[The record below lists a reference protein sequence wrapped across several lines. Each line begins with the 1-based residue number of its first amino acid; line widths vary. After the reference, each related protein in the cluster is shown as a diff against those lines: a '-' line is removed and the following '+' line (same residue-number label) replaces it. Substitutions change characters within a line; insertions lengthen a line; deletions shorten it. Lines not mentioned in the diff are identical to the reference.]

1 MNVMRT
7 FDKKHTKEVIFP
19 LGGIGT
25 GCIGLAGN
33 GRLCDWEIFNRPDK
47 GGVNGH
53 THFAVRTMDAEG
65 NATAKALCGDTLK
78 DLMGQYSK
86 AKWTGYGYGIDKQTM
101 AGFPHFPEWRF
112 ESEFPFAHVHFSAPD
127 FPAEVILHAFSPFIP
142 LDEDASGIP
151 AAFFEVEFRN
161 ADDRDRHFS
170 VAFSVNR
177 PFRGVNRLTDIEGA
191 PAVFM
196 QSDAQGETP
205 EYRDMTLACLHRAD
219 RVQAQAYWYRGG
231 WQDSI
236 ATFWREFSSGKPL
249 TARAYDEVKSS
260 DTCTLCAEV
269 DAARGESVRVRF
281 LLSWNA
287 PVRVRDWEL
296 TEELKNCGKPLTWRN
311 YYATLWENSHA
322 SAAHAIR
329 NWASLQA
336 RSQAFSD
343 ALSSST
349 LDPVAMET
357 ATANLCTLR
366 TPTVMRLEDGS
377 LWGWEGV
384 HEKEGSCPGTCTH
397 VWNYAYA
404 LPFLFP
410 RLERSLRENDYRYNM
425 FENGRMA
432 FRMPLP
438 PGITMGWAN
447 PCLDGQMGGIIK
459 TYRDF
464 KLCGDVAWLRGLW
477 PRVKKALE
485 YAWIDDGIS
494 AWDADCDGVLE
505 GRQHHTLD
513 MELFGP
519 SGWLQG
525 FYLAALK
532 AAAEMAEVLG
542 ERADAQIYRELFAKG
557 SVWTEE
563 NLFNGSYYIHKV
575 DLTDRSQLDRFGV
588 TERYWN
594 EETGEIKYQI
604 AEGCEI
610 DQLCAQWHADIV
622 GLGDVFD
629 PIHRKVALRSLY
641 QNNFKP
647 TMRNFANP
655 WRVFVS
661 GDEAGTV
668 MCDYPQGVYKPTIPI
683 PYCEECMSG
692 FEYALATL
700 MLAEGLDE
708 EGMTLLRAL
717 HARCDGENRNPF
729 GEIECGNNY
738 ARAMASWAVIPILSG
753 YEFDLARGHI
763 GFRPRVEGDM
773 TAFWSCADAWGTL
786 KAEGN
791 GMTLRVIEGEL
802 ALSSFGCERADMVL
816 RVRADGR
823 DVEFITASGGI
834 AFPSRVAVSGEL
846 HIVVA

>member
-1 MNVMRT
+1 MRI
-7 FDKKHTKEVIFP
+7 FDQKHTKEVIFP

-25 GCIGLAGN
+25 GSVGLAGN

-47 GGVNGH
+47 GSVNGH
-53 THFAVRTMDAEG
+53 THFAVRTTDGEG
-65 NATAKALCGDTLK
+65 RVVAKALCGDTLK

-101 AGFPHFPEWRF
+101 AGFPHFPAWQF
-112 ESEFPFAHVHFSAPD
+112 ESEFPFAHVRFQAPD
-127 FPAEVILHAFSPFIP
+127 FPAEVVLHAFNPFIP
-142 LDEDASGIP
+142 LDEDASSIP
-151 AAFFEVEFRN
+151 AAFFEVEFCN
-161 ADDRDRHFS
+161 ADDRDRRFS
-170 VAFSVNR
+170 VAFSVKR
-177 PFRGVNRLTDIEGA
+177 PFRGANTLTEIEGA

-196 QSDAQGETP
+196 QSDADGDTP
-205 EYRDMTLACLHRAD
+205 EYRDMTLACLHD
-219 RVQAQAYWYRGG
+219 SSRVQAQAYWYRGG

-249 TARAYDEVKSS
+249 TARTYDEVKSS

-269 DAARGESVRVRF
+269 DAKRGERVRVRF

-287 PVRVRDWEL
+287 PIRVRDWEL
-296 TEELKNCGKPLTWRN
+296 TEELKQSEKPLTWRN
-311 YYATLWENSHA
+311 YYATLWENSRA

-329 NWASLQA
+329 HWDVLQT
-336 RSQAFSD
+336 RSQAFAD
-343 ALSSST
+343 ALAGST
-349 LDPVAMET
+349 LDPAVMET
-357 ATANLCTLR
+357 AAANLSTLR

-377 LWGWEGV
+377 LWGWEGL
-384 HEKEGSCPGTCTH
+384 HEKDGSCPGTCTH

-425 FENGRMA
+425 FESGMMA

-438 PGITMGWAN
+438 PGIAMGWEN
-447 PCLDGQMGGIIK
+447 PCLDGQMGGVIK

-485 YAWIDDGIS
+485 YAWVDDGIS
-494 AWDADCDGVLE
+494 AWDADRDGVLE

-542 ERADAQIYRELFAKG
+542 EQEDAQIYRALFAKG
-557 SVWTEE
+557 SAWTEE
-563 NLFNGSYYIHKV
+563 HLFNGSYYIHRV
-575 DLTDRSQLDRFGV
+575 DLTDRSPLDRFGV
-588 TERYWN
+588 ADRYWN

-610 DQLCAQWHADIV
+610 DQLCAQWHAAIV
-622 GLGDVFD
+622 GLGDIFD
-629 PIHRKVALRSLY
+629 PAHRKIALKSLFE
-641 QNNFKP
+641 NNFKP
-647 TMRNFANP
+647 TVRNFANP

-692 FEYALATL
+692 FEYALGGL
-700 MLAEGLDE
+700 MLAEGLEE

-753 YEFDLARGHI
+753 YEFDLSRGHI
-763 GFRPRVEGDM
+763 GFRPRVKGGM
-773 TAFWSCADAWGTL
+773 TAFWSCAAAWGTVSVDDC
-786 KAEGN
+786 
-791 GMTLRVIEGEL
+791 GMTLRLNEGAL
-802 ALSSFGCERADMVL
+802 KLSSFGCDRAEHVCS
-816 RVRADGR
+816 VSADGQSIAFTPTR
-823 DVEFITASGGI
+823 GGI
-834 AFPSRVAVSGEL
+834 AFAAPAAVKHEL
-846 HIVVA
+846 RLIFA